1 MLENFLNKILGIGCP
16 VCDNKLGGLSMTVQE
31 LIDEL
36 NKRIKDKSKDI
47 WAYDESGIYS
57 VEEYDDMVIIS

>member
-1 MLENFLNKILGIGCP
+1 
-16 VCDNKLGGLSMTVQE
+16 MTVQE

-47 WAYDESGIYS
+47 WAYADSAIHS
-57 VEEYDDMVIIS
+57 VEEYDDIVMIS

>member
-1 MLENFLNKILGIGCP
+1 
-16 VCDNKLGGLSMTVQE
+16 MTVQE

-47 WAYDESGIYS
+47 WAYDESRICMA
-57 VEEYDDMVIIS
+57 VEYVDNAMLF

>member
-1 MLENFLNKILGIGCP
+1 MR
-16 VCDNKLGGLSMTVQE
+16 VQE

-36 NKRIKDKSKDI
+36 NKRTKDKSKDI
-47 WAYDESGIYS
+47 CAYDESGIYS

>member
-1 MLENFLNKILGIGCP
+1 
-16 VCDNKLGGLSMTVQE
+16 MTVQE
-31 LIDEL
+31 LIYDL
-36 NKRIKDKSKDI
+36 SKRIKDKSKDI

>member
-1 MLENFLNKILGIGCP
+1 
-16 VCDNKLGGLSMTVQE
+16 MTVQE

-36 NKRIKDKSKDI
+36 NKRIKDKSIDI
-47 WAYDESGIYS
+47 WAYDESAIDS

>member
-1 MLENFLNKILGIGCP
+1 
-16 VCDNKLGGLSMTVQE
+16 MTVQE

-47 WAYDESGIYS
+47 WAYDSSAIFG
-57 VEEYDDMVIIS
+57 VEEFDDVVMIS

>member
-1 MLENFLNKILGIGCP
+1 
-16 VCDNKLGGLSMTVQE
+16 MTVQE

-47 WAYDESGIYS
+47 WTYDESSIYR
-57 VEEYDDMVIIS
+57 VEEYDDIVMIS